1 MLGQFSLI
9 PLSMMLLVAAAILA
23 VAGVVLTSD
32 GSRAQKLVLDIVI
45 LSVFSAFGMMFA
57 ESI

>member
-9 PLSMMLLVAAAILA
+9 PLSMMLLVAAAIMA
-23 VAGVVLTSD
+23 VAGVACTSD